1 MTFLEIKN
9 KLTDLKARRTL
20 LGDQLVAEK
29 QKHEQWK
36 TQHERALKARALI
49 QQTAFKTQK
58 NIEGRITRLVTPAL
72 LGVLEDDPHEFLC
85 EFVLRRNSTEC
96 DLYFVKN
103 GQKMRTMNSTGGGAI
118 GIASLAARPA
128 FATFRPSRRIIISDE
143 PLVGLSDS
151 YHLNA
156 SKMLKMI
163 LKTKDKAGRP
173 IIEQMIMVTHLDKL
187 ASEADNVI
195 DIVEADKQSKRKR
208 TLKRE

>member
-1 MTFLEIKN
+1 MNFSDIKN
-9 KLTDLKARRTL
+9 KLVDLKARRSL
-20 LGDQLVAEK
+20 LAEELSGEQ
-29 QKHEQWK
+29 QKHIEWK
-36 TQHERALKARALI
+36 TKHETALKARTLI
-49 QQTAFKTQK
+49 QQTALKTQK

-103 GQKMRTMNSTGGGAI
+103 GQRMRTMNSTGGGAI

-163 LKTKDKAGRP
+163 LGTKDKSGRP

-187 ASEADNVI
+187 AAEADNVI
-195 DIVEADKQSKRKR
+195 DIVEARKNSKPKR
-208 TLKRE
+208 SFKRE